1 MAAEQGDFR
10 VSGSGNQDA
19 TMMDVGE
26 KGRPPGET
34 PDASVSWVGRVKG
47 SSAGGMPVPEAVLG
61 DEFVRSRLTL
71 EFPDGEEGEP
81 VITIGSEVLEA
92 MNGLWK
98 NCMLVKVLG
107 RSVSISV
114 LSKKLRELWKPS
126 AEMFVMDLPRQFF
139 MVRFQSEEEYM
150 SVLTGGPWRIFGSYL
165 MVQAW
170 SPEFDPIK
178 DEIVTTPVWVR
189 ISNVPVNFYHK
200 QILMGIAR
208 GLGKP
213 IKVDQTTLSFERARF
228 ARVCVEVNLK
238 KPLKGSL
245 LINGER
251 YFVAYEGLTNICSS
265 CGLYGHLV
273 HNCPRGRQEKA
284 VAVLNPNVSTERE
297 LIVTNQTEDGFTM
310 VGKAGRRVEKQPVK
324 AVIPVGNSGRNS
336 GSVFGKIQRDLGRRK
351 ESENISLSN
360 SFGSLG
366 ANMEVA
372 EISGELG
379 GNKEN
384 ENIPIQVREVNLA
397 TQGNIVPLGE
407 NQKSVVGGSRGI
419 NKEKKPVSK
428 KHGSLTGPR
437 PKQVISHRPTRGLVF
452 GPTRREFELSPNG
465 KRLRVEATNTGRSG
479 VSFAQSVFQKPVGEA
494 TEQTQVGTDRSVDMD
509 SSTSSMPMVEAVRDA
524 PGDRAG
530 RICQGLGFDKNFR
543 VDAIGQSGG
552 LWLLWKSEIGEVTIL
567 QSTDQFIHATV
578 VNGTEA
584 LNLIV
589 VYAAP
594 SVSRRSGLWDQLR
607 TVVGAAVGPVV
618 IGGDFN
624 SIVRLDER
632 TGGNG
637 QLSPD
642 SLAFG
647 NWISDLSLID
657 MGFNGNRFT
666 WRRGKVESNFI
677 AKRLDRVLC
686 CAQSRL
692 KWQEATVTHLPFL
705 SSDHAPLYVQ
715 LSPEGKG
722 DPKRRPFRFEAA
734 WLSHEGFKEMLLA
747 SWNRNLSTP
756 AALEELQTTLRRWN
770 REVFGNIQQ
779 RKEKL
784 VEEIKIVQDLLDLN
798 QTDALLSKEAML
810 IKEFDTVLE
819 QEEMLWFQKS
829 RDRWITLGDRNTT
842 YFHTSTVIRRRRN
855 RIEMLKNDEEH
866 WISNSQE
873 LEKLALDYYTRLYS
887 MIDVDPIV
895 DRLPQQG
902 FVALSPADRTELSR
916 SFVAEEVEKA
926 IRSMG
931 KFKSPGP
938 DGYQPIFYQ
947 QCWETV
953 GESVIKLVLE
963 FFENLELPMNLNDAL
978 VVLLPKVGK
987 PEKIT
992 QFRPISLCNV
1002 LFKIITKT
1010 MVERLKPVMSKLIGP
1025 AQASFIPGRVS
1036 TDNIVLVQEA
1046 VHSMRRKKGRKGW
1059 MLLKLDLEKAYDRIR
1074 WDFLEDTLRAAGF
1087 SEVWVT
1093 RIMQCVTG
1101 PSMRLLWNGEKT
1113 DAFKPLRGLRQGDPL
1128 SPYLFVLCMERL
1140 CHLIERSID
1149 DKKWKPISLSRG
1161 GPKLSHICFADDL
1174 ILLAEASVTQ
1184 IKVIR
1189 GVLEKFCMASGQK
1202 VSLEKSKIFF
1212 SENVS
1217 RDLSKLISDE
1227 SGIKS
1232 TKDLGKYL
1240 GMPVLHKRINKD
1252 TFGEIL
1258 ERVSS
1263 RLSGWKEKTLSFAGR
1278 LTLTKAVL
1286 CSLPVHS
1293 MTTIMLPQ
1301 SIISRLDKAS
1311 RDFLWGSTSEKKKQ
1325 HLVSWK
1331 RVCLPKGEGGLGVR
1345 SAKTMNKA
1353 LIAKLG
1359 WRLMQNQTNL
1369 WSQVLKAKYKV
1380 GSVRETNWLTKKST
1394 WSATWRSIV
1403 TGFVEVIKRGLCWV
1417 PGDGSQILFWEDK
1430 WLAGKKLWDEDNGGI
1445 PVELEGMVAKELWRD
1460 GQGWDFARINP
1471 YLSEKRRLELAAVV
1485 LDHVT
1490 GAADRF
1496 AWGENEDG
1504 QFTVTSAYRM
1514 LCGDDRPKQSMEKF
1528 FNRIWGV
1535 SVPERV
1541 RTFLWLVGNQALMTN
1556 AERKRRH
1563 ICDSDIC
1570 QVCKSGVESILHIL
1584 RDCPAMSGIWTRIV
1598 PLRKQQQFFSKSL
1611 FEWLYDNLREGVVFE
1626 DGSWSTVFA
1635 VASWWGWKWRC
1646 GNIFGENRKCRDRVR
1661 FIRDVSKEI
1670 VMANASSSMRRG
1682 VEPRVERMIGWEA
1695 PGTGWIKINTD
1706 GASHG
1711 NPGLATTGG
1720 VLRDSDGNW
1729 CGGFALK
1736 IGICSAPLA
1745 ELWGVYYGLY
1755 LAWER
1760 RLTRVELEVD
1770 SELVVGFLKTGV
1782 SEQHPLSFLSKN
1794 ETQEA
1799 FMKNCERFANLALAD
1814 VIGFLASHCIWNG
1827 DIKPLN
1833 TALEVANNIL
1843 GLSFCIKGIEILSLG
1858 SLKTGAIL
1866 LTGIFFYDIFW
1877 VFFTP
1882 VMVSVAK
1889 SFDAPIKLLFPTGDA
1904 HRPYPMLV
1912 LGDIVIPVGV
1922 ILTIVVMNWC
1932 QAAQPALLYILP
1944 AVIGFL
1950 ASHCIWNGDIKP
1962 NCSDNLISY
1971 RDNINRLGCE
1981 LRERRDRDGCE
1992 QHNPVAMEQQDQDNQ
2007 GVGIPRNIGDGD
2019 APRNHQQR
2027 QGIVPP
2033 PVQNNNFEIKSGLI
2047 SMIQGNKF
2055 HGLPLEDPLDHLDNF
2070 DRLCSLT
2077 KINGVSE
2084 DSFKLRLFPFSLGD
2098 KAHHW
2103 EKTLPAGSIT
2113 SWDDCKKAFLT
2124 KFFSNSRTAR
2134 LRNEISSFTQKQSES
2149 ICEAWERFK
2158 GYTIQCPHHGFKKA
2172 SLLSTLYRGVL
2183 PEIRMLL
2190 DTASNGNFLNKDV
2203 EEGWELIE
2211 NLALSDGNYNE
2222 DFDRSSR
2229 GIGDPD
2235 AKHNKEM
2242 IQALNDKMDK
2252 FLLSQQKQVHYI
2264 TEEEHY
2270 QIQEGENTQA
2280 AEVSYIQ
2287 NQGGYNKGY
2296 NPYKPAHPNLSYR
2309 STNVANPQD
2318 QVYPQQ
2324 QQNQSKPFIPYN
2336 QGFVPKQQ
2344 FSGGYQQ
2351 HNPPPGFAQQP
2362 QQAPPAQDQDMKQ
2375 MLQQLL
2381 QGQAAGT
2388 IAIEKKMAEIQN
2400 KVDCS
2405 YNDLNVKFEALNSKV
2420 KYMESQAASTSAPK
2434 HPGQLP
2440 GKAIQNPREYA
2451 NAIQLRSGRELRA
2464 RPNQDPV
2471 TEDSEIQEGEDSIQN
2486 ETPVEDTTKLDQDT
2500 PPRDQAK
2507 SPQIEKPTVDK
2518 GKKKAFVPPP
2528 YKPKIPFPGR
2538 FKRDI
2543 IEKYRAMFAK
2553 HIKELEVRMP
2563 LIDAFM
2569 LIPDSHKFLK
2579 DMVMERIQEVQGM
2592 VVLSHECS
2600 AIIQKKI
2607 IPKKLGDPGSFTL
2620 PCSLGPLFFNKCLCD
2635 LGASVS
2641 LMPLSVARR
2650 LGFNRYKSC
2659 QIQLILADRSVRVPH
2674 GMLED
2679 LPVRIGRVEIPT
2691 DFVVLEMDEE
2701 PKDPLILGRPFLATA
2716 GALIDV
2722 RRGKIDL
2729 NLGED
2734 FKMTFDITKTMK
2746 KPTIDGQ
2753 VFYIEEMDRLADE
2766 LLEELTEEDYLQSA
2780 LTKDGEEGFL
2790 HLETLGY
2797 KKLLDSHKEVEDP
2810 EYFEELIVSPT
2821 EVLAVTEDDS
2831 ATTQA
2836 CYSSSNSSRPSEEA
2850 EDTHSSIPLE
2860 IPSTC
2865 ASDDWSELKAPKV
2878 DLKPLPQGL
2887 RYAFLGTNSTYP
2899 VIINAALNDDEVN
2912 LLLSELR
2919 KYRRAIGYSLSDIK
2933 GISPSLCNHRIHL
2946 ENESYSS
2953 IEPQRRLNPNLKE
2966 VVKKEILKLLDAD
2979 VIYPISDRKW
2989 VSPVHCVPK
2998 KGGMTVVKN
3007 EKDELIPTRT
3017 ITGHRMCI
3025 DYRKLNAA
3033 SRKDHFPLPFID
3045 QMLERLANHPYYCFL
3060 DGYSATFQRCMTS
3073 IFSDLIEEMV
3083 EVFMDD
3089 FSVYGSSFSSCLL
3102 NLCRVLARCEE
3113 TNLVLNWEK
3122 CHFMVREGIVLGHK
3136 ISEKGIE
3143 VDKGKIEV
3151 MMQLQPPKTVKDIR
3165 SFLGH
3170 AGFYRRFIKD
3180 FSKIARPLTRLLC
3193 KEAEFEFDE
3202 DCLKAFHTIKE
3213 ALVTAPVVQAP
3224 KLDYPFEIM
3233 CDASDY
3239 AVGAVLGQRID
3250 KKLHVIYYASRTLD
3264 EAQGRYATTEK
3275 ELLAVVFA
3283 FEKFR
3288 SYLVGS
3294 KVTVYTDHA
3303 ALRHIYAKKDTK
3315 PRLLRWILLLQE
3327 FDMEIVDKKGIENG
3341 AADHL
3346 SRMRM
3351 EEATPIDDSMPE
3363 EQLLAIK
3370 SYEIVYNKKEI
3381 EVACA
3386 VKEEKFPWY
3395 ADLVNYLICGEIPK
3409 YLDAY
3414 QKKKFF
3420 RDINHYYWDEPY
3432 LYKKGTDGL
3441 FRRCIAEEEVQGVLE
3456 HCHGSAYGGHF
3467 ATFKTVQKVLQA
3479 GLWWP
3484 SMFKDAYGFI
3494 AKCDPCQRMGNIT
3507 RRNEMPQ
3514 NPILEVEVFDVW
3526 GIDFMGPFNPAS
3538 YGNKYILVVVD
3549 YVSKWVEAIASP
3561 TNDHKVVLKL
3571 FKSIIFPI
3579 FGIPK
3584 AVISDGGSHFIN
3596 KVFESLLKKHGVKH
3610 KVATPYHPQT
3620 SGQVEVSN
3628 RQIKAILARV
3638 VGVSKRDWSTKLDD
3652 TLWAYRTAFKTP
3664 IGRTP
3669 FQMLYGKS
3677 CHLPVEVEYKA
3688 IWATKLLNLDIKEA
3702 QEKRSVDLHELEEI
3716 RLEAYESSKVY
3727 KERTKAFHDKKIT
3740 PKDFKVGDQVLL
3752 FNSRLKLFPG
3762 KLKSRW
3768 SGPFTIKEVLPFGT
3782 VSLFA
3787 KDGSEFRVNG
3797 QRVKKY
3803 LADSIIPEGATV
3815 HLQEP
3820 LST

>member
-1 MAAEQGDFR
+1 MTTSHVYDWVLELEPQPDPVSSSSVFPFRSSNAYNKKEFEEACAVKEEEFPWVLMAYLEGVLLKRKFKECWNTVMVLLMAVTLLPSRQYRRFFKPAFG
-10 VSGSGNQDA
+10 GLPCLK
-19 TMMDVGE
+19 MHMDSLLNVIPAKEWGTS
-26 KGRPPGET
+26 P
-34 PDASVSWVGRVKG
+34 
-47 SSAGGMPVPEAVLG
+47 GGMKCHRNPI
-61 DEFVRSRLTL
+61 L
-71 EFPDGEEGEP
+71 E
-81 VITIGSEVLEA
+81 
-92 MNGLWK
+92 
-98 NCMLVKVLG
+98 
-107 RSVSISV
+107 
-114 LSKKLRELWKPS
+114 
-126 AEMFVMDLPRQFF
+126 
-139 MVRFQSEEEYM
+139 
-150 SVLTGGPWRIFGSYL
+150 
-165 MVQAW
+165 
-170 SPEFDPIK
+170 
-178 DEIVTTPVWVR
+178 
-189 ISNVPVNFYHK
+189 
-200 QILMGIAR
+200 
-208 GLGKP
+208 
-213 IKVDQTTLSFERARF
+213 
-228 ARVCVEVNLK
+228 VEVFDVWGIDFMGPFN
-238 KPLKGSL
+238 PAS
-245 LINGER
+245 
-251 YFVAYEGLTNICSS
+251 
-265 CGLYGHLV
+265 YGNKYIL
-273 HNCPRGRQEKA
+273 
-284 VAVLNPNVSTERE
+284 VAVDYVSKWVEA
-297 LIVTNQTEDGFTM
+297 IASPTNDHKVVLKLFKSITFPRFGI
-310 VGKAGRRVEKQPVK
+310 PK
-324 AVIPVGNSGRNS
+324 AVIS
-336 GSVFGKIQRDLGRRK
+336 D
-351 ESENISLSN
+351 
-360 SFGSLG
+360 
-366 ANMEVA
+366 
-372 EISGELG
+372 
-379 GNKEN
+379 
-384 ENIPIQVREVNLA
+384 
-397 TQGNIVPLGE
+397 
-407 NQKSVVGGSRGI
+407 GGSHFI
-419 NKEKKPVSK
+419 NKVFESLLK
-428 KHGSLTGPR
+428 KHGVKHKVATPYHPQTSG
-437 PKQVISHRPTRGLVF
+437 QVEVSNRQIKAILA
-452 GPTRREFELSPNG
+452 
-465 KRLRVEATNTGRSG
+465 RVVG
-479 VSFAQSVFQKPVGEA
+479 VSKRDWSAKLDDTLWAYRTAFKTPIGRTPFQMLYGKSCHLPVEVEYKAIWATKLLNLDIKEAQEK
-494 TEQTQVGTDRSVDMD
+494 RSVDLHELEEIRLEAYE
-509 SSTSSMPMVEAVRDA
+509 SSKVYKEKTKAFHDKKISPKDFKA
-524 PGDRAG
+524 GD
-530 RICQGLGFDKNFR
+530 Q
-543 VDAIGQSGG
+543 V
-552 LWLLWKSEIGEVTIL
+552 LL
-567 QSTDQFIHATV
+567 
-578 VNGTEA
+578 
-584 LNLIV
+584 
-589 VYAAP
+589 
-594 SVSRRSGLWDQLR
+594 
-607 TVVGAAVGPVV
+607 
-618 IGGDFN
+618 FN
-624 SIVRLDER
+624 
-632 TGGNG
+632 
-637 QLSPD
+637 
-642 SLAFG
+642 
-647 NWISDLSLID
+647 
-657 MGFNGNRFT
+657 
-666 WRRGKVESNFI
+666 
-677 AKRLDRVLC
+677 
-686 CAQSRL
+686 SRL
-692 KWQEATVTHLPFL
+692 KLFPGKLKSRWSGPFTIKEVLPFG
-705 SSDHAPLYVQ
+705 A
-715 LSPEGKG
+715 
-722 DPKRRPFRFEAA
+722 
-734 WLSHEGFKEMLLA
+734 
-747 SWNRNLSTP
+747 
-756 AALEELQTTLRRWN
+756 
-770 REVFGNIQQ
+770 
-779 RKEKL
+779 
-784 VEEIKIVQDLLDLN
+784 
-798 QTDALLSKEAML
+798 
-810 IKEFDTVLE
+810 
-819 QEEMLWFQKS
+819 
-829 RDRWITLGDRNTT
+829 
-842 YFHTSTVIRRRRN
+842 
-855 RIEMLKNDEEH
+855 
-866 WISNSQE
+866 
-873 LEKLALDYYTRLYS
+873 
-887 MIDVDPIV
+887 
-895 DRLPQQG
+895 
-902 FVALSPADRTELSR
+902 
-916 SFVAEEVEKA
+916 
-926 IRSMG
+926 
-931 KFKSPGP
+931 
-938 DGYQPIFYQ
+938 
-947 QCWETV
+947 
-953 GESVIKLVLE
+953 
-963 FFENLELPMNLNDAL
+963 
-978 VVLLPKVGK
+978 
-987 PEKIT
+987 
-992 QFRPISLCNV
+992 ISLFAKDGSE
-1002 LFKIITKT
+1002 FK
-1010 MVERLKPVMSKLIGP
+1010 VNGQRLKKNTMDG
-1025 AQASFIPGRVS
+1025 
-1036 TDNIVLVQEA
+1036 DQE
-1046 VHSMRRKKGRKGW
+1046 RK
-1059 MLLKLDLEKAYDRIR
+1059 
-1074 WDFLEDTLRAAGF
+1074 
-1087 SEVWVT
+1087 
-1093 RIMQCVTG
+1093 
-1101 PSMRLLWNGEKT
+1101 
-1113 DAFKPLRGLRQGDPL
+1113 
-1128 SPYLFVLCMERL
+1128 
-1140 CHLIERSID
+1140 
-1149 DKKWKPISLSRG
+1149 
-1161 GPKLSHICFADDL
+1161 
-1174 ILLAEASVTQ
+1174 
-1184 IKVIR
+1184 
-1189 GVLEKFCMASGQK
+1189 
-1202 VSLEKSKIFF
+1202 
-1212 SENVS
+1212 
-1217 RDLSKLISDE
+1217 
-1227 SGIKS
+1227 
-1232 TKDLGKYL
+1232 
-1240 GMPVLHKRINKD
+1240 
-1252 TFGEIL
+1252 
-1258 ERVSS
+1258 RVSS
-1263 RLSGWKEKTLSFAGR
+1263 RHAARGFAIINERIPALAWTGHASFVREDSPDRVEREVVLNQGGDEPTRRHVEQGRRGGSSSSRNDDAERLARRRREISQGKRVVEADFEPTPEEEAVEMEEEEAVEMEEEIKPAKPAKRDRKKRKPPTHEEYYSYLKALEFEGTRHPHQETMTALGIAEDIDYLAETCGLKTFLGYSFEGYQEETCQLLATLDGRDHSLTIRQLNLLYGFPNKEGLVQNFDKRELQAFWKTIAGPGDYIPSKSKSSSIRSPVVRYLHQSIASMFFAKKITGTISEGELQLLDLALLFTLRNTSDGAEMVGDRGNAPLIAVFLDHLLGYKEYATTMHRSGRKGSLTIGGILTPILVAAGIDVGTGDASPNWIDMAYLRKKGYLDKTAPEGVLLYVFNHPEEGTSR
-1278 LTLTKAVL
+1278 LL
-1286 CSLPVHS
+1286 LPCTNH
-1293 MTTIMLPQ
+1293 TTIRAAMHEDDQEQTQDAPDDYAPE
-1301 SIISRLDKAS
+1301 RFFFEEYKAP
-1311 RDFLWGSTSEKKKQ
+1311 RQTKSEREA
-1325 HLVSWK
+1325 HK
-1331 RVCLPKGEGGLGVR
+1331 RIGLLQGLGKFQGKAMRGLSKKVD
-1345 SAKTMNKA
+1345 SLTTMVKKMA
-1353 LIAKLG
+1353 LQITDL
-1359 WRLMQNQTNL
+1359 Q
-1369 WSQVLKAKYKV
+1369 
-1380 GSVRETNWLTKKST
+1380 KKSKHSPSSSEERGT
-1394 WSATWRSIV
+1394 LRRS
-1403 TGFVEVIKRGLCWV
+1403 G
-1417 PGDGSQILFWEDK
+1417 
-1430 WLAGKKLWDEDNGGI
+1430 
-1445 PVELEGMVAKELWRD
+1445 
-1460 GQGWDFARINP
+1460 
-1471 YLSEKRRLELAAVV
+1471 
-1485 LDHVT
+1485 
-1490 GAADRF
+1490 
-1496 AWGENEDG
+1496 
-1504 QFTVTSAYRM
+1504 
-1514 LCGDDRPKQSMEKF
+1514 
-1528 FNRIWGV
+1528 
-1535 SVPERV
+1535 
-1541 RTFLWLVGNQALMTN
+1541 
-1556 AERKRRH
+1556 
-1563 ICDSDIC
+1563 
-1570 QVCKSGVESILHIL
+1570 
-1584 RDCPAMSGIWTRIV
+1584 
-1598 PLRKQQQFFSKSL
+1598 
-1611 FEWLYDNLREGVVFE
+1611 
-1626 DGSWSTVFA
+1626 
-1635 VASWWGWKWRC
+1635 
-1646 GNIFGENRKCRDRVR
+1646 
-1661 FIRDVSKEI
+1661 
-1670 VMANASSSMRRG
+1670 SSSMAPRHAVKADPPRYSSF
-1682 VEPRVERMIGWEA
+1682 EPRQRESEEE
-1695 PGTGWIKINTD
+1695 
-1706 GASHG
+1706 
-1711 NPGLATTGG
+1711 
-1720 VLRDSDGNW
+1720 
-1729 CGGFALK
+1729 
-1736 IGICSAPLA
+1736 SAPLPKRSQRHRSKRKVQRPSPEA
-1745 ELWGVYYGLY
+1745 DSTMELDDTSSLH
-1755 LAWER
+1755 
-1760 RLTRVELEVD
+1760 VEPAPEPTNPPYMQDNTNV
-1770 SELVVGFLKTGV
+1770 
-1782 SEQHPLSFLSKN
+1782 EQPLPESSTAPSY
-1794 ETQEA
+1794 TQES
-1799 FMKNCERFANLALAD
+1799 MDDYK
-1814 VIGFLASHCIWNG
+1814 
-1827 DIKPLN
+1827 
-1833 TALEVANNIL
+1833 
-1843 GLSFCIKGIEILSLG
+1843 
-1858 SLKTGAIL
+1858 
-1866 LTGIFFYDIFW
+1866 
-1877 VFFTP
+1877 
-1882 VMVSVAK
+1882 
-1889 SFDAPIKLLFPTGDA
+1889 
-1904 HRPYPMLV
+1904 
-1912 LGDIVIPVGV
+1912 
-1922 ILTIVVMNWC
+1922 
-1932 QAAQPALLYILP
+1932 
-1944 AVIGFL
+1944 
-1950 ASHCIWNGDIKP
+1950 
-1962 NCSDNLISY
+1962 
-1971 RDNINRLGCE
+1971 DNIDRLARE
-1981 LRERRDRDGCE
+1981 LRERRARDDCE
-1992 QHNPVAMEQQDQDNQ
+1992 PHNPVAMEPQDQDNH

-2183 PEIRMLL
+2183 PKIRMLL

-2222 DFDRSSR
+2222 DFDRSNR
-2229 GIGDPD
+2229 GIGDLD
-2235 AKHNKEM
+2235 AKHSKD
-2242 IQALNDKMDK
+2242 IKALNDKLDK
-2252 FLLSQQKQVHYI
+2252 ILLTQQKQVHYI

-2270 QIQEGENTQA
+2270 QIQEGENTQD
-2280 AEVSYIQ
+2280 AEVSYVQ

-2318 QVYPQQ
+2318 QVYPQH
-2324 QQNQSKPFIPYN
+2324 QQNQSKPFVPYN

-2362 QQAPPAQDQDMKQ
+2362 QQAPPAQDQEMKCFSR
-2375 MLQQLL
+2375 LYTVKQL
-2381 QGQAAGT
+2381 
-2388 IAIEKKMAEIQN
+2388 
-2400 KVDCS
+2400 
-2405 YNDLNVKFEALNSKV
+2405 FEALNSKV

-2471 TEDSEIQEGEDSIQN
+2471 TEDSEVQGGEDSIQN
-2486 ETPVEDTTKLDQDT
+2486 ETPVEDTTKLDHDT

-2553 HIKELEVRMP
+2553 HIKEIELRMP

-2569 LIPDSHKFLK
+2569 LIPDSHKYLK
-2579 DMVMERIQEVQGM
+2579 DMIMERIQEVQGM

-2650 LGFNRYKSC
+2650 LGFNKYKSC

-2679 LPVRIGRVEIPT
+2679 LPVKIGRVEIPT

-2701 PKDPLILGRPFLATA
+2701 PKDPLILGRPFLATD

-2729 NLGED
+2729 NLGDD
-2734 FKMTFDITKTMK
+2734 FKMTFDIAKTMK

-2797 KKLLDSHKEVEDP
+2797 KKLLDSHKEEESSECFEKLEVPVAEVSTVEEDVSEQTRP
-2810 EYFEELIVSPT
+2810 TYSTTRRVGLPSSISEEVKGAHSTSKLDDTSRWPSPT
-2821 EVLAVTEDDS
+2821 
-2831 ATTQA
+2831 
-2836 CYSSSNSSRPSEEA
+2836 
-2850 EDTHSSIPLE
+2850 
-2860 IPSTC
+2860 
-2865 ASDDWSELKAPKV
+2865 SDDWSELKAPKV

-2979 VIYPISDRKW
+2979 VIYPISDSTW

-3033 SRKDHFPLPFID
+3033 SKKDHFPLPFID

-3060 DGYSATFQRCMTS
+3060 DGYSGFFQIPIHPNDQEKTTFTCPYGTFAYKRMPFGLCNAPATFQRCMTS

-3102 NLCRVLARCEE
+3102 NLCRVLTRCEE

-3122 CHFMVREGIVLGHK
+3122 CHFM
-3136 ISEKGIE
+3136 
-3143 VDKGKIEV
+3143 
-3151 MMQLQPPKTVKDIR
+3151 LQPPKTVKDIR

-3224 KLDYPFEIM
+3224 NWDYPFEIM

-3363 EQLLAIK
+3363 EQLLAVK
-3370 SYEIVYNKKEI
+3370 CYKLAYNKKEF
-3381 EVACA
+3381 EEACT
-3386 VKEEKFPWY
+3386 VKEEEFPWY

-3484 SMFKDAYGFI
+3484 SMFEDAYGFI

-3538 YGNKYILVVVD
+3538 YGNKYILVAVD

-3571 FKSIIFPI
+3571 FKSIIFPR

-3638 VGVSKRDWSTKLDD
+3638 VGVSKRDWSAKLDD

-3727 KERTKAFHDKKIT
+3727 KERTKAFHDKKIS
-3740 PKDFKVGDQVLL
+3740 PKDFKAGDQVLL

-3768 SGPFTIKEVLPFGT
+3768 SGPFTIKEVLPFGAI
-3782 VSLFA
+3782 SLFA
-3787 KDGSEFRVNG
+3787 KDGSEFKVNG
-3797 QRVKKY
+3797 QRLKKY
-3803 LADSIIPEGATV
+3803 LADSVIPEGSTV

-3820 LST
+3820 QLA